1 MHNGPSADLPPNH
14 RKSHPQAS
22 HLSQWPAQATP
33 ESNADGCSRWPRRR
47 ASSSPLPRPRLR
59 LSVHTSAPGETCP
72 KSPKSLLG
80 QLLFPWRAPA
90 PAVGLG
96 CPGCNTASAFS
107 DEVTS
112 TVAEAYYPIQR
123 PLKARCASMGTRV
136 HIHPVENVR
145 LRRTTF
151 YTDELMWDKV
161 E

>member
-1 MHNGPSADLPPNH
+1 MAPQLTFRQTIENRIHKRRIFRSGLLKPHPRATRTGAPVASKKSIFKSSAKASPSAFCT
-14 RKSHPQAS
+14 
-22 HLSQWPAQATP
+22 HL
-33 ESNADGCSRWPRRR
+33 CSWRD
-47 ASSSPLPRPRLR
+47 
-59 LSVHTSAPGETCP
+59 CP